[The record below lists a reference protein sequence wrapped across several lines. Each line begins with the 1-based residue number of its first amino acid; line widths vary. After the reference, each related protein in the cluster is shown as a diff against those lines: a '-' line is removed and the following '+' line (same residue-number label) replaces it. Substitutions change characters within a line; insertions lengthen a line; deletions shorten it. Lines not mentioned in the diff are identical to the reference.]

1 MPGIVLFA
9 ERPRSSSP
17 DTGCNGDTDAV
28 VQAARVE
35 IAKIEVLRTELVATV
50 QSLEREGA
58 NFDRRIP
65 TVVRE
70 LESISESVEEFLAPK
85 LSTLRKSYSDFAD
98 KRAEVREA
106 LALYATVQDMERRRA
121 DLEKGTEDEKVGVV
135 TNADLKHCGP

>member
-1 MPGIVLFA
+1 M
-9 ERPRSSSP
+9 
-17 DTGCNGDTDAV
+17 
-28 VQAARVE
+28 E

-121 DLEKGTEDEKVGVV
+121 DLEKGTEDEGWGG
-135 TNADLKHCGP
+135 C

>member
-1 MPGIVLFA
+1 
-9 ERPRSSSP
+9 
-17 DTGCNGDTDAV
+17 
-28 VQAARVE
+28 RVE

-85 LSTLRKSYSDFAD
+85 LSALRKSYSDFAD

-106 LALYATVQDMERRRA
+106 LALYA
-121 DLEKGTEDEKVGVV
+121 
-135 TNADLKHCGP
+135 